1 MEFWKADRIGDDFK
15 GSLFLIIEV
24 STWQIK
30 TEKQLEYACDFL
42 MQKIKLEEFR
52 LKDFMNVNKEYT
64 KLLAKIRIK
73 TPSQLLEKGRT
84 KKDRAKIA
92 KESGVPEEY
101 VLELVKL
108 SNLARVP
115 GHMKK
120 RARLY
125 FESGLDTFDKIAAQ
139 DPEEMV
145 QYLKKSIEKSGFKGS
160 PPTPKDATS
169 SIENSKRIPRI
180 IEF

>member
-1 MEFWKADRIGDDFK
+1 MINPTDPK
-15 GSLFLIIEV
+15 GIL
-24 STWQIK
+24 
-30 TEKQLEYACDFL
+30 
-42 MQKIKLEEFR
+42 QKIKLKEFK

-64 KLLAKIRIK
+64 KLLTKIGIK

-84 KKDRAKIA
+84 KKGRTKKDRAEIA

-101 VLELVKL
+101 VLELAKL

-145 QYLKKSIEKSGFKGS
+145 HYLKKFIEKSGFKGS
-160 PPTPKDATS
+160 PPTLKDATS
-169 SIENSKRIPRI
+169 SVENSKRVPRI